1 MKTTL
6 CFTLTILLLGTA
18 AQATELK
25 LASIFSD
32 HAVLQRDQPAPLWGW
47 ADAGTKV
54 SVEFAGQTKTTTAD
68 AAGKW
73 MVKLD
78 AMAAEAKPR
87 EITVSASN
95 AKSEIQMLKRID
107 VLVGEVWLA
116 SGQSNMGVSLSG
128 AHNAATEIPKAEDPL
143 LRFFNVKAQT
153 AGNPLPDVHG
163 QWAVSSP
170 KTAPGFSA
178 VAYFFAREL
187 RTKLDVPV
195 AMIQAAW
202 GGTPAQAWTSIDAL
216 GEEPPLTRHLE
227 AWEKALTKKREL
239 DANPQI
245 AADYADKIKRWNTE
259 VRPTFDAAMKAYNAA
274 KDAGNNQGTKPEAA
288 WPEPANPDPMGMPS
302 PSARPG
308 TPSVIFNGMI
318 APLAPYA
325 LRGAIWYQGE
335 ANGGAGLEYRTLLPR
350 LISDWR
356 KHWSADF
363 PFLFVQLPGWDHDT
377 KPAETHDW
385 PWLREAQLFTLK
397 SVPLTAM
404 AVTIDVGNPANVHP
418 SDKLDVGLRLALA
431 ARKLAYKENIV
442 ASGPLYQGFTVEGVA
457 ARVKFSEVGG
467 GLAPGQAP
475 WRADKVEPLPLDK
488 LIGFTIAGEDK
499 KWHEADAKIDGD
511 SIIVSSPDVLKPA
524 AVRYGWANS
533 PRCNLYNKDGL
544 PASPFRS
551 DDWK

>member
-1 MKTTL
+1 MKNTL
-6 CFTLTILLLGTA
+6 RIILFLLLSTMT
-18 AQATELK
+18 QAMELK
-25 LASIFSD
+25 LASLFSD
-32 HAVLQRDQPAPLWGW
+32 HAVFQRDQPVPIWGW
-47 ADAGTKV
+47 ADPGTQV
-54 SVEFAGQTKTTTAD
+54 NVGFANQSKSTTAD
-68 AAGKW
+68 AQGKW
-73 MVKLD
+73 LLRLD
-78 AMAAEAKPR
+78 AMPANAEPR
-87 EITVSASN
+87 DLSITASN
-95 AKSEIQMLKRID
+95 LKSESRTLKFID

-116 SGQSNMGVSLSG
+116 SGQSNMGVPLSG
-128 AHNAATEIPKAEDPL
+128 AHNAATEIPKADDPL
-143 LRFFNVKAQT
+143 LRFFNVKSQT
-153 AGNPLPDVHG
+153 AGEPLPDVHG
-163 QWAVSSP
+163 QWALSSP

-187 RTKLDVPV
+187 RTKLGVPV
-195 AMIQAAW
+195 AMIQSAW
-202 GGTPAQAWTSIDAL
+202 GGTPAQAWTSIAAL
-216 GEEPPLTRHLE
+216 REEPPLTRHLE
-227 AWEKALTKKREL
+227 TWEKAIAKKREL

-245 AADYADKIKRWNTE
+245 AAEYADKIKRWNTE
-259 VRPTFDAAMKAYNAA
+259 VRPSFDAAMKAYNAA
-274 KDAGNNQGTKPEAA
+274 KEAGNIPVQKPIAA

-356 KHWSADF
+356 KHWGADF

-377 KPAETHDW
+377 KPPETHDW
-385 PWLREAQLFTLK
+385 PWLREAQLLTLK
-397 SVPLTAM
+397 NAPLTAM
-404 AVTIDVGNPANVHP
+404 AVTIDIGNPANVHP
-418 SDKLDVGLRLALA
+418 TGKLDVGLRLALA
-431 ARKLAYKENIV
+431 ARKLAYKENMI
-442 ASGPLYQGFTVEGVA
+442 ASGPLYQGFVVEGA
-457 ARVKFSEVGG
+457 TARVKFSELGS
-467 GLAPGQAP
+467 GLTPGQAP

-499 KWHEADAKIDGD
+499 KWHEAEAKIEGGGV
-511 SIIVSSPDVLKPA
+511 IVSSPDVTKPI

-533 PRCNLYNKDGL
+533 PRCNLYNKEGL